1 MKWRSCFAQSTEHPV
16 DHLERVLNHEEVVQ
30 MQEQVK
36 KRCMVEQ
43 SVCPAYM
50 IDLVPGGR
58 ENDPA
63 VEAGRGAPRGSLMLF
78 SGRPQAIAYLKSRT
92 YVLPDDVQQ
101 MADYVLAHRLILTSK
116 AKYSSITKMD
126 VVSDIVSKVKVPN

>member
-1 MKWRSCFAQSTEHPV
+1 MRHNYDRLV
-16 DHLERVLNHEEVVQ
+16 LELGV
-30 MQEQVK
+30 
-36 KRCMVEQ
+36 
-43 SVCPAYM
+43 S
-50 IDLVPGGR
+50 
-58 ENDPA
+58 
-63 VEAGRGAPRGSLMLF
+63 PRGSLMLF
-78 SGRPQAIAYLKSRT
+78 RASQAIAYLKSRT